1 MNNIQ
6 SQVKNIASRGR
17 YGDSTL
23 VHMNPTE
30 LSGLAQMGQMT
41 VNPETGLPEA
51 FGLRDAIPIAASIVG
66 GVFGGPV
73 GAGLGSGL
81 ATGLL
86 EGDLK
91 KGLLAGLTSYGFGS
105 ILQGAGAAA
114 KGAEAAAQ
122 ATAQATKTAGEEAA
136 KAAAEEVAKAG
147 TEEVAKVATEEVAK
161 SAGEEVAKAAG
172 EEALSE
178 ATKQSIFKAAQ
189 ETGQTATEKALSEG
203 SKNLLTSA
211 KDAFT
216 PPSGAEGFDKFTSVF
231 DNLAFGASQPSAY
244 IPIGIGGSGLGM
256 MQAQEQYE
264 EDLAEGQRQDL
275 LQREYEAMMRPE
287 PILYSATGGLTQFNE
302 GGDIK
307 PQVISRQKRPYAI
320 NTDYMP
326 GINPEVLYFNPAT
339 MNPAAMTIMEDGTD
353 VNRTVQQNPISP
365 DFYDNFSKG
374 GFDVDYKTVPTQT
387 SIDPYQKYTGVA
399 PPAYLQKSAIPS
411 PEINM
416 KPLETMPLPAQD
428 DPLDDIPATYNGIPM
443 PVLAS
448 ISMGM
453 GLQPKGMLKDY
464 IDSGGEVATAD
475 AKASLFNKGG
485 DTSID
490 PLITEAKAF
499 IMGETSDDTVI
510 KRFIEKY
517 GTEAFLGLREEVLQS
532 LIPDAQT
539 EGLIAGKG
547 NGGMDDDL
555 RGNIGGK
562 ETIAVS
568 QDEFIVPAD
577 VVSML
582 GDGSSDAGAKELYD
596 MMDKV
601 RTEKYGTKQQAKPID
616 TSKVLPA

>member
-6 SQVKNIASRGR
+6 SQVRDIASKGR

-30 LSGLAQMGQMT
+30 ITGLAQMGQMT
-41 VNPETGLPEA
+41 INPETGLPEA

-114 KGAEAAAQ
+114 KGAEAAAKVTSE
-122 ATAQATKTAGEEAA
+122 AAA
-136 KAAAEEVAKAG
+136 KAASEELTEQALGSALEELGSAG
-147 TEEVAKVATEEVAK
+147 TEALAQEVGK
-161 SAGEEVAKAAG
+161 
-172 EEALSE
+172 EALSE
-178 ATKQSIFKAAQ
+178 TAKVGIAEASQAAGQAATDQ
-189 ETGQTATEKALSEG
+189 ALKES
-203 SKNLLTSA
+203 SKSLLTSA
-211 KDAFT
+211 TEAFT
-216 PPSGAEGFDKFTSVF
+216 PPSGAEGFSKFTSVF
-231 DNLAFGASQPSAY
+231 DNIASGAAQPSAY

-264 EDLAEGQRQDL
+264 QDLAQGL
-275 LQREYEAMMRPE
+275 YEDEQNRAFERYMRPE
-287 PILYSATGGLTQFNE
+287 PTLYSSNGGYTQFVE
-302 GGDIK
+302 GGSTET
-307 PQVISRQKRPYAI
+307 PQVISRQRRPYAI
-320 NTDYMP
+320 NRDYMP
-326 GINPEVLYFNPAT
+326 GINPEVMYFDPET
-339 MNPAAMTIMEDGTD
+339 LNPAAMTIMPDGMDATTTQR
-353 VNRTVQQNPISP
+353 VEGTNMP

-374 GFDVDYKTVPTQT
+374 GFDVDYKTIPNQT

-399 PPAYLQKSAIPS
+399 PPAFLEKSAIPS
-411 PEINM
+411 PEINL
-416 KPLETMPLPAQD
+416 KSLETIPLPPLEEPEGLELFSPEQLAQ
-428 DPLDDIPATYNGIPM
+428 LE
-443 PVLAS
+443 
-448 ISMGM
+448 
-453 GLQPKGMLKDY
+453 KR
-464 IDSGGEVATAD
+464 
-475 AKASLFNKGG
+475 AKVMQGSFFNEGG

-490 PLITEAKAF
+490 PLIKEAKSF
-499 IMGETSDDTVI
+499 ILGETEDDSIVQE
-510 KRFIEKY
+510 FVEKY
-517 GTEAFLGLREEVLQS
+517 GTDAYLALREEVLQS
-532 LIPDAQT
+532 LIPNAQT
-539 EGLIAGKG
+539 EGLIAGVG

-582 GDGSSDAGAKELYD
+582 GDGSSDAGAKELYN
-596 MMDKV
+596 MMDRV
-601 RTEKYGTKQQAKPID
+601 RTEKYGTTKQAKPINNN
-616 TSKVLPA
+616 KVLPA

>member
-6 SQVKNIASRGR
+6 SQVRDIASKGR

-30 LSGLAQMGQMT
+30 ITGLAQMGQMT
-41 VNPETGLPEA
+41 INPETGLPEA

-114 KGAEAAAQ
+114 KGAEAAAKVTSE
-122 ATAQATKTAGEEAA
+122 AAA
-136 KAAAEEVAKAG
+136 KAASEELTEQALGSALEELGSAG
-147 TEEVAKVATEEVAK
+147 TEALTQEVGK
-161 SAGEEVAKAAG
+161 
-172 EEALSE
+172 EALSE
-178 ATKQSIFKAAQ
+178 TAKIGIAEASQAAGQAATDQ
-189 ETGQTATEKALSEG
+189 ALKES
-203 SKNLLTSA
+203 SKSLLTSA
-211 KDAFT
+211 TEAFT
-216 PPSGAEGFDKFTSVF
+216 PPSGAEGFSKFTSVF
-231 DNLAFGASQPSAY
+231 DNIASGAAQPSAY

-264 EDLAEGQRQDL
+264 QDLAQGL
-275 LQREYEAMMRPE
+275 YEDEQNRAFERYMRPE
-287 PILYSATGGLTQFNE
+287 PTLYSSNGGYTQFVE
-302 GGDIK
+302 GGSTET
-307 PQVISRQKRPYAI
+307 PQVISRQRRPYAI
-320 NTDYMP
+320 NRDYMP
-326 GINPEVLYFNPAT
+326 GINPEVMYFDPET
-339 MNPAAMTIMEDGTD
+339 LNPAAMTIMPDGMDATTTQR
-353 VNRTVQQNPISP
+353 VEGTNMP

-374 GFDVDYKTVPTQT
+374 GFDVDYKTIPNQT

-399 PPAYLQKSAIPS
+399 PPAFLEKSAIPS
-411 PEINM
+411 PEINL
-416 KPLETMPLPAQD
+416 KPLETIPLLPLEEPEGLESFSPEQLAQ
-428 DPLDDIPATYNGIPM
+428 LE
-443 PVLAS
+443 
-448 ISMGM
+448 
-453 GLQPKGMLKDY
+453 KR
-464 IDSGGEVATAD
+464 
-475 AKASLFNKGG
+475 AKVMQGSFFNEGG

-490 PLITEAKAF
+490 PLIKEAKSF
-499 IMGETSDDTVI
+499 ILGETEDDSIVQE
-510 KRFIEKY
+510 FVEKY
-517 GTEAFLGLREEVLQS
+517 GTDAYLALREEVLQS
-532 LIPDAQT
+532 LIPNAQT
-539 EGLIAGKG
+539 EGLIAGVG

-582 GDGSSDAGAKELYD
+582 GDGSSDAGAKELYN
-596 MMDKV
+596 MMDRV
-601 RTEKYGTKQQAKPID
+601 RTEKYGTTEQAKPINNN
-616 TSKVLPA
+616 KVLPA

>member
-6 SQVKNIASRGR
+6 SQVKNIASKGR

-66 GVFGGPV
+66 GVFGGPL

-114 KGAEAAAQ
+114 KGAEAA
-122 ATAQATKTAGEEAA
+122 TKVAAEETTKAAA
-136 KAAAEEVAKAG
+136 KAASEEITEQALGSALEELGSAG
-147 TEEVAKVATEEVAK
+147 TEALVQEVGK
-161 SAGEEVAKAAG
+161 
-172 EEALSE
+172 EALSE
-178 ATKQSIFKAAQ
+178 TAKAGIAEASQ
-189 ETGQTATEKALSEG
+189 KAGQAVTDQALKEG

-211 KDAFT
+211 TEAFT
-216 PPSGAEGFDKFTSVF
+216 PTSGTEGFAKFSSVF
-231 DNLAFGASQPSAY
+231 DNLASGAAQPSAY

-256 MQAQEQYE
+256 IQAQEQYE

-353 VNRTVQQNPISP
+353 VNRTIQQQPMSP

-399 PPAYLQKSAIPS
+399 PPAFLEKSAIPS
-411 PEINM
+411 PEMNL
-416 KPLETMPLPAQD
+416 KPLETIPLP
-428 DPLDDIPATYNGIPM
+428 PLEEPE
-443 PVLAS
+443 
-448 ISMGM
+448 
-453 GLQPKGMLKDY
+453 GLESLSPEQIQELQ
-464 IDSGGEVATAD
+464 ERATAMQG
-475 AKASLFNKGG
+475 SIFFNEGG

-490 PLITEAKAF
+490 PLIKEAKAF
-499 IMGETSDDTVI
+499 IMGETEDDSIVQ
-510 KRFIEKY
+510 KFVEKY
-517 GTEAFLGLREEVLQS
+517 GTDAYLALREEVLQS
-532 LIPDAQT
+532 LIPNAQT
-539 EGLIAGKG
+539 EGLIAGRG

-596 MMDKV
+596 MMDRV
-601 RTEKYGTKQQAKPID
+601 RKEKYGTTEQAKPID
-616 TSKVLPA
+616 NSKVLPA

>member
-122 ATAQATKTAGEEAA
+122 ATAKATAEEAAKVAAEEAA
-136 KAAAEEVAKAG
+136 KAGTEEVAKAATEEVAKTATEEVAKAG
-147 TEEVAKVATEEVAK
+147 TEEVVSQAAKEAGIQAGDVARQF
-161 SAGEEVAKAAG
+161 
-172 EEALSE
+172 ALDNPPTS
-178 ATKQSIFKAAQ
+178 
-189 ETGQTATEKALSEG
+189 
-203 SKNLLTSA
+203 LLTSA

-216 PPSGAEGFDKFTSVF
+216 PTTGTEGFGKFTSVF
-231 DNLAFGASQPSAY
+231 DNLASGAAQPAAY
-244 IPIGIGGSGLGM
+244 IPLGIGGSGLGM
-256 MQAQEQYE
+256 IEAQEQYE
-264 EDLAEGQRQDL
+264 EDLAEGNRQDL

-353 VNRTVQQNPISP
+353 VNRTVQAEPMMP

-428 DPLDDIPATYNGIPM
+428 DPLDNIPATYNGIPM
-443 PVLAS
+443 SVLAALPFGKEG
-448 ISMGM
+448 I
-453 GLQPKGMLKDY
+453 LEEY
-464 IDSGGEVATAD
+464 VNSGGEIAD
-475 AKASLFNKGG
+475 VRASQNLFNEGG
-485 DTSID
+485 ETAID
-490 PLITEAKAF
+490 PLIKEAKAF
-499 IMGETSDDTVI
+499 IMGETEDDSIVQ
-510 KRFIEKY
+510 KFVEKY
-517 GTEAFLGLREEVLQS
+517 GTDAYLALREEVLQS
-532 LIPDAQT
+532 LIPNAQT

-582 GDGSSDAGAKELYD
+582 GDGSSDAGAKELYN
-596 MMDKV
+596 MMDRV

-616 TSKVLPA
+616 NSKVLPA

>member
-17 YGDSTL
+17 YGDTTL

-30 LSGLAQMGQMT
+30 VAGLAQMGAMT
-41 VNPETGLPEA
+41 INPQTGLAEA
-51 FGLRDAIPIAASIVG
+51 FGLKDLIPIAASVVG

-114 KGAEAAAQ
+114 KGAEAAA
-122 ATAQATKTAGEEAA
+122 KTATEQTA
-136 KAAAEEVAKAG
+136 KAAAEAGAEELTSQALGSALEELGSAGTEALVQEAGKEVLSETAKAG
-147 TEEVAKVATEEVAK
+147 IAEASQK
-161 SAGEEVAKAAG
+161 AGEAVTQSALQAAKD
-172 EEALSE
+172 
-178 ATKQSIFKAAQ
+178 
-189 ETGQTATEKALSEG
+189 G
-203 SKNLLTSA
+203 STSLLTSA

-216 PPSGAEGFDKFTSVF
+216 PVSGAEGFGKFTSVF
-231 DNLAFGASQPSAY
+231 DNLASGAAQPAAY
-244 IPIGIGGSGLGM
+244 LPIGIGGSGLGM
-256 MQAQEQYE
+256 IQAQEQYE

-287 PILYSATGGLTQFNE
+287 PILYSASGGLTQFNE
-302 GGDIK
+302 GGDTK

-353 VNRTVQQNPISP
+353 ANRTIQQQPMSP

-374 GFDVDYKTVPTQT
+374 GFDVDYKSVPTQT

-399 PPAYLQKSAIPS
+399 PPAFLEKSAIAS
-411 PEINM
+411 PEMNL
-416 KPLETMPLPAQD
+416 KPLEPMPTQNYFMD
-428 DPLDDIPATYNGIPM
+428 NIPDTFNGIPM
-443 PVLAS
+443 SALAG
-448 ISMGM
+448 ITMGM
-453 GLQPKGMLKDY
+453 GLKPRGDLKRY
-464 IDSGGEVATAD
+464 IDSGGEIGSGTA
-475 AKASLFNKGG
+475 SQNLFNEGG
-485 DTSID
+485 ETAID
-490 PLITEAKAF
+490 PLIKEAKAF
-499 IMGETSDDTVI
+499 IMGETEDDSIVQ
-510 KRFIEKY
+510 KFVEKY
-517 GTEAFLGLREEVLQS
+517 GTDAYLALREEVLQS
-532 LIPDAQT
+532 LIPNAQT
-539 EGLIAGKG
+539 EGLIAGRG

-596 MMDKV
+596 MMDRV
-601 RTEKYGTKQQAKPID
+601 RKEKYGTTKQAKPID
-616 TSKVLPA
+616 NSKVLPA

>member
-30 LSGLAQMGQMT
+30 VSGLAQMGQMT

-114 KGAEAAAQ
+114 KGAEAA
-122 ATAQATKTAGEEAA
+122 TKVAAEETSKAAA
-136 KAAAEEVAKAG
+136 KAASEEITEQALGSALEELGSAG
-147 TEEVAKVATEEVAK
+147 TEALVQEVGK
-161 SAGEEVAKAAG
+161 
-172 EEALSE
+172 EALSE
-178 ATKQSIFKAAQ
+178 TAKASIAEASQKA
-189 ETGQTATEKALSEG
+189 GQAVTDQALKEG

-211 KDAFT
+211 TEAFT
-216 PPSGAEGFDKFTSVF
+216 PTSGTEGFAKFSSVF
-231 DNLAFGASQPSAY
+231 DNLASGAAQPSAY

-256 MQAQEQYE
+256 IQAQEQYE

-302 GGDIK
+302 GGDVK

-353 VNRTVQQNPISP
+353 VNRTIQQQPMSP

-374 GFDVDYKTVPTQT
+374 GFDVDYKTIPTQT

-399 PPAYLQKSAIPS
+399 PPAFLEKSAIPS
-411 PEINM
+411 PEMNL
-416 KPLETMPLPAQD
+416 KPLETIPLPALEE
-428 DPLDDIPATYNGIPM
+428 PE
-443 PVLAS
+443 
-448 ISMGM
+448 
-453 GLQPKGMLKDY
+453 GLESLSPEQIAEL
-464 IDSGGEVATAD
+464 EER
-475 AKASLFNKGG
+475 AKVMQGNIFFNKGG

-490 PLITEAKAF
+490 PLIKEAKAF
-499 IMGETSDDTVI
+499 IMGETEDDSIVQ
-510 KRFIEKY
+510 KFVEKY
-517 GTEAFLGLREEVLQS
+517 GTDAYLALREEVLQS
-532 LIPDAQT
+532 LIPNAQT

-596 MMDKV
+596 MMDRV
-601 RTEKYGTKQQAKPID
+601 RKEKYGTTEQAKPID
-616 TSKVLPA
+616 NSKVLPA

>member
-41 VNPETGLPEA
+41 INPETGLPEA

-66 GVFGGPV
+66 GVFGGPL
-73 GAGLGSGL
+73 GASLGSGL

-91 KGLLAGLTSYGFGS
+91 KGVLAGLTSYGFGS
-105 ILQGAGAAA
+105 IFQGAGAAA

-122 ATAQATKTAGEEAA
+122 ATAKAAGEEAA
-136 KAAAEEVAKAG
+136 KVAAEEAAKAG
-147 TEEVAKVATEEVAK
+147 TEEVAKAAT
-161 SAGEEVAKAAG
+161 EEVAKAAG
-172 EEALSE
+172 EEVAKAGTEQVVSQAAKEAGIQAGDVARQFALDNPPTS
-178 ATKQSIFKAAQ
+178 
-189 ETGQTATEKALSEG
+189 
-203 SKNLLTSA
+203 LLTSA

-216 PPSGAEGFDKFTSVF
+216 PTTGTEGFGKFTSVF
-231 DNLAFGASQPSAY
+231 DNLASGAAQPSAY

-256 MQAQEQYE
+256 IQAQEQYE
-264 EDLAEGQRQDL
+264 EDLAEGNRQDL

-287 PILYSATGGLTQFNE
+287 PILYSASGGLTQFVE
-302 GGDIK
+302 GGDTK

-353 VNRTVQQNPISP
+353 VNRTVQAEPMAP

-374 GFDVDYKTVPTQT
+374 GFDVAYKTVPNQT

-399 PPAYLQKSAIPS
+399 PPAFLERAAIPS
-411 PEINM
+411 PEMNLQ
-416 KPLETMPLPAQD
+416 PLATIPLPPD
-428 DPLDDIPATYNGIPM
+428 EEPDMLEDIS
-443 PVLAS
+443 PVEA
-448 ISMGM
+448 
-453 GLQPKGMLKDY
+453 
-464 IDSGGEVATAD
+464 ATA
-475 AKASLFNKGG
+475 LQGPYFFNEGG

-490 PLITEAKAF
+490 PLIKEAKAF
-499 IMGETSDDTVI
+499 IMGETEDDSIVQ
-510 KRFIEKY
+510 KFVEKY
-517 GTEAFLGLREEVLQS
+517 GTDAYLALREEVLQS
-532 LIPDAQT
+532 LIPNAQT
-539 EGLIAGKG
+539 EGLIAGRG

-596 MMDKV
+596 MMDRV
-601 RTEKYGTKQQAKPID
+601 RTAKYGTKEQAKPID
-616 TSKVLPA
+616 SSKVLPA

>member
-6 SQVKNIASRGR
+6 SQVKNIASKGR

-66 GVFGGPV
+66 GVFGGPL

-114 KGAEAAAQ
+114 KGAEAA
-122 ATAQATKTAGEEAA
+122 TKVAAEETTKAAA
-136 KAAAEEVAKAG
+136 KAASEEITEQALGSALEELGSAG
-147 TEEVAKVATEEVAK
+147 TEALVQEVGK
-161 SAGEEVAKAAG
+161 
-172 EEALSE
+172 EALSE
-178 ATKQSIFKAAQ
+178 TAKAGIAEASQ
-189 ETGQTATEKALSEG
+189 KAGQAVTDQALKEG

-211 KDAFT
+211 TEAFT
-216 PPSGAEGFDKFTSVF
+216 PTSGTEGFARFSSVF
-231 DNLAFGASQPSAY
+231 DNLASGAAQPSAY

-256 MQAQEQYE
+256 IQAQEQYE

-302 GGDIK
+302 GGDTK

-353 VNRTVQQNPISP
+353 VNRTIQQQPMSP

-399 PPAYLQKSAIPS
+399 PPAFLEKSAIPS
-411 PEINM
+411 PEMNL
-416 KPLETMPLPAQD
+416 KPLETIPLP
-428 DPLDDIPATYNGIPM
+428 PLEEPE
-443 PVLAS
+443 
-448 ISMGM
+448 
-453 GLQPKGMLKDY
+453 GLESLSPEQIQELQ
-464 IDSGGEVATAD
+464 ERATAMQG
-475 AKASLFNKGG
+475 SIFFNEGG

-490 PLITEAKAF
+490 PLIKEAKAF
-499 IMGETSDDTVI
+499 IMGETEDDSIVQ
-510 KRFIEKY
+510 KFVEKY
-517 GTEAFLGLREEVLQS
+517 GTDAYLALREEVLQS
-532 LIPDAQT
+532 LIPNAQT
-539 EGLIAGKG
+539 EGLIAGRG

-568 QDEFIVPAD
+568 QDEFIIPAD

-596 MMDKV
+596 MMDRV
-601 RTEKYGTKQQAKPID
+601 RKEKYGTTEQAKPID
-616 TSKVLPA
+616 NSKVLPA